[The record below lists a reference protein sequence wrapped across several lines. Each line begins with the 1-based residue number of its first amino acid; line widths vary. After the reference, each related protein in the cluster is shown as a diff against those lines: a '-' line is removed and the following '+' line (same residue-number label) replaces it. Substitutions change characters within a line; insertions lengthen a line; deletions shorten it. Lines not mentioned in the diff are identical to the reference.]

1 MRILKEMLQ
10 HPDLSGP
17 VHLASHLIL
26 VIVRDSEPLGVRCN
40 AGGGSK
46 LSENNRL
53 QHLLKHSIKI
63 LI

>member
-17 VHLASHLIL
+17 VHLSSHLIL
-26 VIVRDSEPLGVRCN
+26 IRDSEPLGVRCN